1 MKKTDKGTEL
11 KIIES
16 YNLGNSMKAI
26 GLDFGVS
33 PVTVKNILDRNGIQK
48 RTSGGIYKLPD
59 EEIIN
64 KYKSGL
70 SCNQIA
76 SEYKVTFHTISKILE
91 KHNIKRDNIY
101 HNLELIEDYWENI
114 DSFDKA
120 YFLGFLL
127 TDGNITGNQVK
138 LELSA
143 KDEQILHTFNYY
155 TKSENKIINLDRGD
169 KGKFCAFSVK
179 RKKWT
184 EDLSNY
190 GIKSNK
196 TFTTEMP
203 VLSDDLMPHLIRGMI
218 DGDGWITY
226 KGHQIGFCGSEK
238 CVTQLRDYLV
248 RTLRVYSVKIIHQ
261 GTNVWQVCW
270 CNKKDIK
277 TIGDFIYNEK
287 QDCFLERKYNNFLK
301 LIHDNTE
308 VTTETKES
316 VAP

>member
-1 MKKTDKGTEL
+1 MKKTDKETEL

-26 GLDFGVS
+26 GLDFGIS
-33 PVTVKNILDRNGIQK
+33 PVTVKNILDRNDVQK

-59 EEIIN
+59 KEIIN

-76 SEYKVTFHTISKILE
+76 VEYNVTFHTISKILE
-91 KHNIKRDNIY
+91 KHNIKRNNIY
-101 HNLELIEDYWENI
+101 HNLELIEDYWEHI

-127 TDGNITGNQVK
+127 TDGNIIGNQVK
-138 LELSA
+138 LELGA
-143 KDEQILHTFNYY
+143 KDEQILHTFNRY
-155 TKSENKIINLDRGD
+155 TKSKNKIINLDRRD

-179 RKKWT
+179 RKKWV

-190 GIKSNK
+190 GIKPNK
-196 TFTTEMP
+196 TFTIEMP
-203 VLSDDLMPHLIRGMI
+203 ILDDSLMPHLIRGMI

-226 KGHQIGFCGSEK
+226 KGNQIGFCGSEN
-238 CVTQLRDYLV
+238 CVTQFRDFLV
-248 RTLRVYSVKIIHQ
+248 KTLGVYNVKVIHQ

-270 CNKKDIK
+270 CSRKDIK
-277 TIGDFIYNEK
+277 TIGDFIYNERH
-287 QDCFLERKYNNFLK
+287 DCFLERKYNNFLK